1 MFGYRLE
8 LVKDNHTTNNS
19 TTTLPRFAINRI
31 FKRRDYETRER
42 AQQVVDSLY
51 IDGAMTRSNF
61 RYYTARNRLTK
72 TVFRIVRW

>member
-8 LVKDNHTTNNS
+8 LVKDNHNTHRS
-19 TTTLPRFAINRI
+19 TTALPRLAINKI
-31 FKRRDYETRER
+31 FKRSDYETRER
-42 AQQVVDSLY
+42 AQQIVDLLY
-51 IDGAMTRSNF
+51 VDGALTRSDF